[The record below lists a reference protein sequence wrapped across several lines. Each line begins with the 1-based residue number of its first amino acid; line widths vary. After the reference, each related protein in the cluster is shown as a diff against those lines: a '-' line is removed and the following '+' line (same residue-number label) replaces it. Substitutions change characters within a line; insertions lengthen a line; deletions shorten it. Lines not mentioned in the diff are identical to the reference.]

1 MPIILRVH
9 GASPIEVA
17 SSDLTEQLANGCVW
31 IDLQNPTPE
40 EVKAVETVLKLEIP
54 TSEEMKEIESTSRL
68 YCENGVRV
76 MNTPLMINTTSE
88 RPELTE
94 VSFIFAR
101 QHLLTLRESDPAS
114 FRLTA
119 QQISR
124 GGVGAKRDAIFVA
137 LLESIV
143 DRQADMMERLSK
155 EVDEVSERIFR
166 HYDRSRDT
174 ELNLREAIYSL
185 GRGGDLVARQRDCIV
200 AFSRLVHYAGHE
212 DFDETALVDQPL
224 PIFPR
229 LKPIARDL
237 QSISEFAQF
246 LSNKINF
253 LLDATLGLIS
263 IEQNSIVKIFT
274 VAAVIFLPPTLVA
287 SLYGMNFKYMPEL
300 DKVWGYPFAI
310 GMMALSVTVPII
322 YCRRK
327 GWL

>member
-1 MPIILRVH
+1 
-9 GASPIEVA
+9 
-17 SSDLTEQLANGCVW
+17 
-31 IDLQNPTPE
+31 
-40 EVKAVETVLKLEIP
+40 
-54 TSEEMKEIESTSRL
+54 
-68 YCENGVRV
+68 
-76 MNTPLMINTTSE
+76 
-88 RPELTE
+88 
-94 VSFIFAR
+94 
-101 QHLLTLRESDPAS
+101 
-114 FRLTA
+114 
-119 QQISR
+119 
-124 GGVGAKRDAIFVA
+124 
-137 LLESIV
+137 
-143 DRQADMMERLSK
+143 MERLSK

-174 ELNLREAIYSL
+174 EVNLREAIYSL

-263 IEQNSIVKIFT
+263 IEQNSIIKIFS
-274 VAAVIFLPPTLVA
+274 VAAVVFLPPTLVA
-287 SLYGMNFKYMPEL
+287 SIYGMNFKAMPEL
-300 DKVWGYPFAI
+300 DWPYGYPFAI
-310 GMMALSVTVPII
+310 CLMVLSAAVP
-322 YCRRK
+322 YLFFKRK